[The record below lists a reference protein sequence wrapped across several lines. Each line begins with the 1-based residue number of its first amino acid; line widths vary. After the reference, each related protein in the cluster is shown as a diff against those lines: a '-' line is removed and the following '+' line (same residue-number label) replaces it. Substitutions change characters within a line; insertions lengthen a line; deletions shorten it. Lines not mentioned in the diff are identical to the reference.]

1 MSENFLNVYDNERLV
16 SKYDKQSHIG
26 ESEDG
31 SLYYYMNEVKV
42 LRDEIKRLKEEL
54 QRLRWTLEQ
63 QD

>member
-1 MSENFLNVYDNERLV
+1 MSEENKNLN
-16 SKYDKQSHIG
+16 G